1 MDIYRCLSDFTTDES
16 AVDIYDVVELY
27 SSDHSVRY
35 AGLTYFVERKIELN
49 MECFEE
55 YIASA
60 NYNKATN
67 VCAHELA
74 HAMALSHN
82 HTDTTSIIQPF
93 ATSVITLSDTDKRS
107 ISYVLNNY

>member
-60 NYNKATN
+60 NYNIATN
-67 VCAHELA
+67 ICAHELA
-74 HAMALSHN
+74 HAMGLAHN
-82 HTDTTSIIQPF
+82 HTDTTSIIQVS
-93 ATSVITLSDTDKRS
+93 ASSITALSDTDKRS
-107 ISYVLNNY
+107 ITYILDNL